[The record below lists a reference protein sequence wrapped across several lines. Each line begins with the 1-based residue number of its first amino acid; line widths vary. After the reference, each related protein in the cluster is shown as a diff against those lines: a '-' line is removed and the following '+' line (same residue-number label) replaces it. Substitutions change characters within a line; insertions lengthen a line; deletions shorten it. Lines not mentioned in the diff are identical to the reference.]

1 MFYTQ
6 GVKKDKCNPEHEDD
20 RGRSRTEIFCEVSSL
35 FHSVIGYIVLY
46 TERQKEKKKRF
57 GLKHQSNER
66 FSYIKILLKIY
77 LSTYTNKTSSLFQR
91 NRRKL
96 IKE

>member
-46 TERQKEKKKRF
+46 TERQKEKKKDLVLNTKAMKDFR
-57 GLKHQSNER
+57 
-66 FSYIKILLKIY
+66 I
-77 LSTYTNKTSSLFQR
+77 
-91 NRRKL
+91 
-96 IKE
+96 